1 MSAELIASVGML
13 GMFIWVCRFLLP
25 RALKDRDSL
34 GVSAAVLTGLLALF
48 GWLLIGIAVRALVGV
63 TPAQAP
69 AAGANSVG
77 RAVSYLSEEVP
88 RWRREHACYSCHNNG
103 DAVRALLAASKRGH
117 QVQSAIADSLDWL
130 RDPDRWE
137 RNAGGEGGGD
147 DKGLARIQFAAAGTD
162 AAADARVAPA
172 ALAKAA
178 ALLARDQQK
187 DGSWRLDASDSI
199 GSPATYGSALA
210 TAFARRTLVRSGNE
224 SHRDG
229 VARAASWLS
238 ALRVEN
244 TPDAVAIVLAGA
256 DAPGIS
262 TDSHQRALEFLLK
275 TQGRDG
281 GWGPYATSAAENF
294 DTAIAVIALMTID
307 DARDGPTNQPAIRS
321 AVERGREYLRR
332 EQLSDGSWVET
343 TRPAR
348 QQSYAQRISTTAWAL
363 LALLEEVRPS
373 PGGGANREG
382 YRESLRL
389 RPSIHSLELVD
400 LERTANPVAG
410 HVFENR

>member
-1 MSAELIASVGML
+1 MSADLIASVGML

-48 GWLLIGIAVRALVGV
+48 GWLLIGIAVRARIGV
-63 TPAQAP
+63 TPAQTP
-69 AAGANSVG
+69 AAGANPVG

-117 QVQSAIADSLDWL
+117 QVQPAIADSLDWL
-130 RDPDRWE
+130 GHPERWAT
-137 RNAGGEGGGD
+137 NAGGEGGD
-147 DKGLARIQFAAAGTD
+147 DKGLARIQFAAAT
-162 AAADARVAPA
+162 AAASADTRVPA
-172 ALAKAA
+172 GALARAA
-178 ALLARDQQK
+178 TLIAADQQK

-199 GSPATYGSALA
+199 GSPATYGTALA
-210 TAFARRTLVRSGNE
+210 TTLARRTLVRAGSDAYREGI
-224 SHRDG
+224 
-229 VARAASWLS
+229 ARAASWLN
-238 ALRVEN
+238 ALKVEN
-244 TPDAVAIVLAGA
+244 TPDAVAIVVAAA

-262 TDSHQRALEFLLK
+262 PDSHERALEFLLK

-294 DTAIAVIALMTID
+294 DTAIAVLALTTIN
-307 DARDGPTNQPAIRS
+307 DARNGGQPRTAICT
-321 AVERGREYLRR
+321 AVERGREFLRR
-332 EQLSDGSWVET
+332 EQLSDGSWMET

-363 LALLEEVRPS
+363 LALLDEIAPS
-373 PGGGANREG
+373 AGGGANGERNREA
-382 YRESLRL
+382 LRL
-389 RPSIHSLELVD
+389 RPSIGALELVD
-400 LERTANPVAG
+400 LERSPNPVTG